1 MRVHRAWLALLA
13 LALIA
18 LVAAGCG
25 GGGSSSSGGESGGGE
40 AAEEPAGGEGGGETE
55 ASEESSGGE
64 SEGGGSDYKI
74 AMIIPGSANDH
85 GYNEDAKRS
94 AELIEKETGSTV
106 DISEAVAVANQADVY
121 RQYATQGYNL
131 VIGWGGQFSDGAVQA
146 SEEFPETEFL
156 VSNSN
161 VENGSNLASMDTS
174 IEQWQFF
181 AGFVAAK
188 LSKDHT
194 VGWIGG
200 ECFPATA
207 ANLYGTE
214 AGAKYADPS
223 VDFKFKFTNTF
234 EDPTKAQSA
243 AEALIGEGVDSITGN
258 LNNAWPGVYKAAEE
272 NGDLPVVT
280 EWVDNHEQAPKV
292 IASSVLKSQAKFLAE
307 MAEEAEEGTLKG
319 EFHLFPL
326 PEDWGPIVAQTSLL
340 PPEVF
345 KEAEALKAKVAS
357 GQIKV
362 PRKETCPS

>member
-1 MRVHRAWLALLA
+1 MRWSKAFWAVLA
-13 LALIA
+13 LAVVVVI
-18 LVAAGCG
+18 AAGCG
-25 GGGSSSSGGESGGGE
+25 GGGSTTTSEGTSGESGAGESTGGESNAG
-40 AAEEPAGGEGGGETE
+40 AE
-55 ASEESSGGE
+55 GGE
-64 SEGGGSDYKI
+64 SSDYKV
-74 AMIIPGSANDH
+74 AMLLPGSANDH

-94 AELIEKETGSTV
+94 AELIEEETGGTV
-106 DISEAVAVANQADVY
+106 EITEAVAVANQADVY
-121 RQYATQGYNL
+121 RQYATEGYDL
-131 VIGWGGQFSDGAVQA
+131 VIGWGGQFSDGAVQTA
-146 SEEFPETEFL
+146 EEFPETQFL

-188 LSKDHT
+188 LSKT
-194 VGWIGG
+194 GSVGWVGG

-214 AGAKYADPS
+214 AGAKYADPN
-223 VDFKFKFTNTF
+223 VDFKFKFTNSF

-243 AEALIGEGVDSITGN
+243 AEALIGEGVGAITGN

-272 NGDLPVVT
+272 NEIPVIT

-307 MAEEAEEGTLKG
+307 LAVQAQEGKLEGT
-319 EFHLFPL
+319 FHLFPL
-326 PEDWGPIVAQTSLL
+326 PKDWGPIVAKTSLL
-340 PPEVF
+340 PESIF
-345 KEAEALKAKVAS
+345 KEAEALKAKVAG

>member
-1 MRVHRAWLALLA
+1 MKLHKGWLALFA
-13 LALIA
+13 LVLIA

-25 GGGSSSSGGESGGGE
+25 GGGSSTGEEATGGGES
-40 AAEEPAGGEGGGETE
+40 
-55 ASEESSGGE
+55 SSAGGE
-64 SEGGGSDYKI
+64 SEAASSEEGESSGGGSDYKI
-74 AMIIPGSANDH
+74 AMLIPGSANDH

-106 DISEAVAVANQADVY
+106 DVSEAVAVANQADVY
-121 RQYATQGYNL
+121 RQYATQGYDL
-131 VIGWGGQFSDGAVQA
+131 VIGWGGQFSDGAVQT

-156 VSNSN
+156 VANSN

-188 LSKDHT
+188 LSKT
-194 VGWIGG
+194 GSVGWIGG

-214 AGAKYADPS
+214 AGAKYADPN

-243 AEALIGEGVDSITGN
+243 AEALIGEGVGAITGN

-272 NGDLPVVT
+272 AEVPVVT

-307 MAEEAEEGTLKG
+307 LAKEAQEGTLKG

-326 PEDWGPIVAQTSLL
+326 PEDWGPIVSKTSLL
-340 PPEVF
+340 PASIY
-345 KEAEALKAKVAS
+345 KEAEALEQKVAS